1 MGSGSARQDGQHR
14 GLGECTRADL
24 PGDSRPAE
32 ERGLGLPW
40 WSGSW
45 DSALPTEEA
54 WGLIPGQ
61 GMGFHM
67 LQLRVHNATTKDPAC
82 CKEDPGQPK
91 QERNWGCT
99 RLAAG
104 PLPPRAAAVQGS
116 CPGREKHQETRSLPP
131 CCRDQRHGS
140 RLLLSLSLACTL
152 TPPLH
157 PTLNAAPRTHS
168 PLYHL
173 WDTMNAR
180 RKEAGPEDVYAL
192 KSVFYLRTF
201 QTKHSNPSI
210 SELHLPPKS
219 ILGGHLTRPGETTDI
234 LEGTS
239 DWNALHGLRLG
250 RAAPRNISGW
260 AWKGHSSRTRTL
272 HKHSTIHILIKRTP
286 NSTPTICKSSLF
298 PGPQTPHPQRGL
310 SQGASQLTE
319 ASTIVSGLTSDNRTP
334 LRCHKCLLKHL
345 QVLLVY
351 Q

>member
-1 MGSGSARQDGQHR
+1 
-14 GLGECTRADL
+14 
-24 PGDSRPAE
+24 
-32 ERGLGLPW
+32 
-40 WSGSW
+40 
-45 DSALPTEEA
+45 
-54 WGLIPGQ
+54 
-61 GMGFHM
+61 M
-67 LQLRVHNATTKDPAC
+67 LQGR
-82 CKEDPGQPK
+82 
-91 QERNWGCT
+91 
-99 RLAAG
+99 
-104 PLPPRAAAVQGS
+104 PRAAKARKKLGLHKIS
-116 CPGREKHQETRSLPP
+116 SRASATTCSSSPGQLSRARKASRDQVLASLLPWP
-131 CCRDQRHGS
+131 QRHGS

-298 PGPQTPHPQRGL
+298 PGPQTPHPQKGL